1 MKCRDAYES
10 HFELPKIYIY
20 IIGYKMHRYTL
31 CCAYKAYVHNPIYI
45 YWNYTVNP
53 LCNIYIIQKENPIY
67 RIK

>member
-1 MKCRDAYES
+1 
-10 HFELPKIYIY
+10 
-20 IIGYKMHRYTL
+20 MHRYTL